1 LLLKD
6 GFSALYETADT
17 QREWL
22 MCQSLGVV
30 WRKKLNLTQ
39 QQHALV
45 QQSRKM
51 TNKSKHRNLK
61 PASVAFY
68 DTRPGNGAG
77 PFSKEE
83 ISKEKVKKKV

>member
-1 LLLKD
+1 MLLED

-22 MCQSLGVV
+22 MCQCLGVV
-30 WRKKLNLTQ
+30 WKKIKFNATT
-39 QQHALV
+39 ALV

-51 TNKSKHRNLK
+51 TNKSKHKNLK
-61 PASVAFY
+61 PVSVAFY